1 MAWMGENLLRV
12 PPCKFHIKKCFLI
25 RCLLLLTTLYDRV
38 VEMRQALQRLGPTLV
53 ELKMLNP

>member
-1 MAWMGENLLRV
+1 
-12 PPCKFHIKKCFLI
+12 
-25 RCLLLLTTLYDRV
+25 LTTLYDRV